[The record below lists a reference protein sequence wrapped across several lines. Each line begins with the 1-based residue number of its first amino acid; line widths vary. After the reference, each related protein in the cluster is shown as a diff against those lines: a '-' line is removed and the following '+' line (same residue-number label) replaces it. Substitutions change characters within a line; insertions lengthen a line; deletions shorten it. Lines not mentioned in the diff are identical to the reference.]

1 VVIEDNL
8 PASNGL
14 GGENKKPP
22 LPPS

>member
-8 PASNGL
+8 PASTGL